1 MYEISIFLL
10 FLTASRSLQ
19 FPVEQDGQIT
29 NKGTFSGCIV
39 KCMRVDMLN
48 EYQNPEK

>member
-19 FPVEQDGQIT
+19 FPVEQDGQIQT
-29 NKGTFSGCIV
+29 KVHLVAVSLSV
-39 KCMRVDMLN
+39 
-48 EYQNPEK
+48 